1 MNLKFLLIFASV
13 CTLFFYQTTAKP
25 TNPKDIPSKI
35 TIYAEDGERFVLYV
49 NGVKQNS
56 EPLSKI
62 EVNDLK
68 GAIVK
73 VNAVFANPLLAPVAK
88 SIIRMAKDCEYAISK
103 NKKGE
108 YVINMKTAGTL
119 GNSVSSPKA
128 TSSDTQTVII
138 KPIVT
143 QSSGSTTL
151 AQTNPSK
158 STVMVNG
165 RPADASVKVD
175 NSTGKVTLGAKNDKG
190 EGATI
195 TLDPNKLTNIKGNL
209 KEPEVKVGGLTT
221 DEFSNEMNNI
231 GNGISNSSDPKNYN
245 STANENKNDIINSAP
260 VNTSPQ
266 KSEAQIK
273 MEAQM
278 KETEDAATAAMNK
291 AANIGPIAPGIYIF
305 LSENGE
311 KFTVYMDNVKQN
323 TAPQSTVTVNNVLT
337 SNLRVK
343 IVFENVSI
351 PAIEKK
357 GMRMWRNYT
366 FTITKNK
373 KGEYVLKTSG
383 KDDLYGR

>member
-119 GNSVSSPKA
+119 GNSVSSPK
-128 TSSDTQTVII
+128 TTITDTQAVI
-138 KPIVT
+138 KQPIVS

-151 AQTNPSK
+151 AQTDPSK

-175 NSTGKVTLGAKNDKG
+175 NNTGKVTLGAKNDKG
-190 EGATI
+190 EGAAITI
-195 TLDPNKLTNIKGNL
+195 DPAKLTNIKGNL
-209 KEPEVKVGGLTT
+209 KEPEVKIGGMTT
-221 DEFSNEMNNI
+221 DEFSNGMDKVGDGI
-231 GNGISNSSDPKNYN
+231 GNSFDTKNTNISANDDNAN
-245 STANENKNDIINSAP
+245 VTVSTSEK
-260 VNTSPQ
+260 TTPQ
-266 KSEAQIK
+266 KSHAQLK

-311 KFTVYMDNVKQN
+311 KFTVYMDYVKQN

-351 PAIEKK
+351 PVIEKK